1 MIKFFRKI
9 RQKSLS
15 ENKFG
20 KYITY
25 AIGEI
30 VLVVIGILIA
40 LQINN
45 LNEKQKLVIKTKDY
59 YVLLLDDLK
68 SDIKFS
74 KHYLEESSIY
84 LNEYKVYIDSYDKD
98 VLNPIQFYE
107 QISKLDLE
115 TPPLTFNTNTIES
128 LQSTG
133 DIGLIPSHIRNRLI
147 DLKRLQTLTVKRFED
162 TDDGKSEITQN
173 LSRLLGATT
182 LPKRLENQPKM
193 KEFLN
198 IDENLRMLILVYEG
212 IHRWKYLSLQ
222 ETKGR
227 LEEMQKEI
235 NTLIEII
242 NKEITKAQQ
251 RV

>member
-9 RQKSLS
+9 RQKMLT
-15 ENKFG
+15 ENKFS
-20 KYITY
+20 KYLLY

-45 LNEKQKLVIKTKDY
+45 WNEKQKLAEKTQEY
-59 YVLLLDDLK
+59 YGQLLDDLK

-84 LNEYKVYIDSYDKD
+84 LNEYNIYTKAYNKE

-133 DIGLIPSHIRNRLI
+133 DIGLIPSNIRNRLI
-147 DLKRLQTLTVKRFED
+147 DLKRLQTLSIKRFED

-173 LSRLLGATT
+173 LSRLLGSTT

-212 IHRWKYLSLQ
+212 IHRWKYLSLK

-235 NTLIEII
+235 NSIIELI
-242 NKEITKAQQ
+242 NKKLKK
-251 RV
+251 

>member
-1 MIKFFRKI
+1 M
-9 RQKSLS
+9 
-15 ENKFG
+15 ENKTG
-20 KYITY
+20 KPALPAGRYLKY

-45 LNEKQKLVIKTKDY
+45 WNEKQKLIAKTQDY

-74 KHYLEESSIY
+74 EHNLEESIAY
-84 LNEYKVYIDSYDKD
+84 LKEYEMYTDSYNKQ
-98 VLNPIQFYE
+98 VLNPVEFYE

-115 TPPLTFNTNTIES
+115 TAPLTFNTNTIES

-133 DIGLIPSHIRNRLI
+133 DIGLIPSDIRNRLM
-147 DLKRLQTLTVKRFED
+147 DLKRLQALTIKRFED

-173 LSRLLGATT
+173 LSLLLGSTT

-212 IHRWKYLSLQ
+212 IHRWKYLSLL

-235 NTLIEII
+235 HTIIELI
-242 NKEITKAQQ
+242 NKELKK
-251 RV
+251 

>member
-9 RQKSLS
+9 RQKLLS

-20 KYITY
+20 KYLTY

-45 LNEKQKLVIKTKDY
+45 WNEKQKLAEKTQEY
-59 YVLLLDDLK
+59 YGQLLDDLK

-74 KHYLEESSIY
+74 THYLKESSIY
-84 LNEYKVYIDSYDKD
+84 LNEYNKYTDAYDQD
-98 VLNPIQFYE
+98 VLDPIQFYE

-133 DIGLIPSHIRNRLI
+133 DIGLIPSNIRNRLI
-147 DLKRLQTLTVKRFED
+147 DLKRLQSLTIKRFED

-173 LSRLLGATT
+173 LSRLLGSTT

-193 KEFLN
+193 KELLN

-222 ETKGR
+222 ETKVR

-235 NTLIEII
+235 NTIMELI
-242 NKEITKAQQ
+242 NKELKK
-251 RV
+251 